1 MSSSLK
7 CPRCKNKINIDD
19 TFCRKCGNPV
29 KSDIVSKT
37 KMGEISEII
46 DEEKIEKKEI
56 KNENDELINK
66 NENNSNRINKV
77 LIIILLIVIMLLSS
91 IVFYFLFIKKEKECK
106 TCECNP
112 EIKYVEKEP
121 TIQYINYEGY
131 RFSIPLDW
139 SFEGKDSLYK
149 FINKEENAYNKKVL
163 SYIFDIF
170 EDAEKE
176 FPDEFKIIKK

>member
-66 NENNSNRINKV
+66 NENNYNRINKV

-91 IVFYFLFIKKEKECK
+91 IVFYFLFIKKKK
-106 TCECNP
+106 NARL
-112 EIKYVEKEP
+112 VSV
-121 TIQYINYEGY
+121 IQ
-131 RFSIPLDW
+131 
-139 SFEGKDSLYK
+139 K
-149 FINKEENAYNKKVL
+149 
-163 SYIFDIF
+163 
-170 EDAEKE
+170 
-176 FPDEFKIIKK
+176 